1 MEGGLVRVVSQEYP
15 DLDPDDRFGV
25 DSVLGGVMLF
35 KYAQNETL
43 KRYFSIDVFRQMIPD
58 SLLTGYSRFR
68 GGLFKAE
75 EARYRELAGGQ
86 APSTM
91 IIACADSRVDPATIF
106 SAAPGDLFVV
116 RNVAALVPPCET
128 SSGYHGTSAALEFAM
143 TSLPIENIVVL
154 GHSLCGGVAASLAAA
169 QNVPAGAF
177 IGPWVELLSGLRDE
191 VLGDTTVDGPLE
203 RQRAL
208 EWMGVMFSIGNLRTF
223 PFVREAEQEG
233 RLTLHGAWFSI
244 AEAELYWHTTS
255 TGLFEPVS
263 SE

>member
-1 MEGGLVRVVSQEYP
+1 
-15 DLDPDDRFGV
+15 
-25 DSVLGGVMLF
+25 
-35 KYAQNETL
+35 
-43 KRYFSIDVFRQMIPD
+43 MIPD
-58 SLLTGYSRFR
+58 SLLTGYRRFR
-68 GGLFKAE
+68 GGPFKAE

-106 SAAPGDLFVV
+106 SAAPGELFVV

-143 TSLPIENIVVL
+143 TSLAIEDIVVL
-154 GHSLCGGVAASLAAA
+154 GHGLCGGVAASLAAT
-169 QNVPAGAF
+169 QNVPAGTF
-177 IGPWVELLSGLRDE
+177 IGPWVELLSGVRDE
-191 VLGDTTVDGPLE
+191 VLQAKTVDGPLE

-244 AEAELYWHTTS
+244 AEAELYWHNTG